1 MLTKV
6 ACVLGPKPCFTT
18 FYSTEMTQSVFSDYN
33 KTKQNKKITECI

>member
-18 FYSTEMTQSVFSDYN
+18 FYSTEMTQKVFSDYN
-33 KTKQNKKITECI
+33 KTETKQKDY